1 MGCISFAGTHMRLN
15 TSRRIINLLLIF
27 CLAAPFVAT
36 HADEESGDMPAT
48 DAKTGAELEKQ
59 IGAPPPGA
67 DAPQELCVFL
77 HKRGV
82 ANLRLGRYDP
92 ALADLRQ
99 ALTLKQPASLELWCD
114 RWRIQGDIYS
124 ALHSTGDWLLLIE
137 HAQSASDEYKS
148 SDRWHYFSAQLWLVD
163 AQVRLANLRKADE
176 AFQRASEA
184 LPGMRQQKGWS
195 IYSAHFLGRH
205 SSYAAWMQEL
215 RGNYVEAERF
225 RRQSL
230 SSAREFLNTVSE
242 KRSPEHLDNRLAAG
256 TVTERKR
263 LLAGIL
269 SVQGKTGEA
278 EILARQ
284 ALQETLSR
292 SGKNTLA
299 TANSYSM
306 LGNIKL
312 QQGQIAEALRL
323 QETALAALEGSGV
336 RSYSTALANLRMNI
350 GFLHGVRNRWAD
362 ALKAYEQ
369 RDQGLRSHAGQYAK
383 TGANNLTWA
392 MALLKNQRTEDA
404 EKMLRSMIS
413 WNLKK
418 PFIDPLYFAHL
429 RGYLAV
435 VLVAAG
441 KSEAALSEFR
451 EAFPVLIRQAETD
464 NSSENGGFVRQYRLR
479 LIAEGYLE
487 LLARLASEKSTPAD
501 FDPVAEAFRV
511 AEVARGSSVQ
521 QAIASSAARASLP
534 DAALAELARREQD
547 TANQISALNKLLTRL
562 ASAPEEQR
570 LDKTIAD
577 IRSDVVRLETQHTT
591 LRRELVER
599 YPAYADLISPRP
611 PTPADIQKVLNKD
624 EATIAIYVAEQATY
638 VWTITPTLSAF
649 RTAALSRQQVDQHV
663 ASLRRAFDLSGESVR
678 PFDTEAARNLYATL
692 LAPDEALWDS
702 AKLLNIIPH
711 GALGQL
717 PFAVLLTAQSASK
730 NLAEQPWLLKKV
742 AIAQQPSAGTLI
754 SLRGQGRIDAKRS
767 AFIGFGDP
775 LFIAQTPAKSA
786 STRSVRNLNIAPVS
800 DNSLEKIATTGSTRA
815 AGAAPESETSILLRG
830 FLQLPP
836 LPDTSDELKEI
847 GKTLGANP
855 KTDLFFGKDATES
868 KVKSSNLAAY
878 HVVAFAT
885 HGLVPGDLRGLDQP
899 SLAMANPALSDDRN
913 NDGFLTMSEVLGLKL
928 NADWVVLSACN
939 TASGDGKNDEA
950 VSGLG
955 RAFFFAGSRRLLVS
969 YWPVETV
976 SARLLTTELF
986 KRQTLQAEESKAE
999 ALRHSMLQLMASSK
1013 EYSHPAFWAPFGLV
1027 GDAAK

>member
-1 MGCISFAGTHMRLN
+1 MRLAI
-15 TSRRIINLLLIF
+15 SRLALKLLLIIGM
-27 CLAAPFVAT
+27 AAPFLTARAT
-36 HADEESGDMPAT
+36 EEAGDLLT
-48 DAKTGAELEKQ
+48 SDAKAGAESEKQ
-59 IGAPPPGA
+59 IAAPPPGA
-67 DAPQELCVFL
+67 DTPQALCIYL
-77 HKRGV
+77 HKRGI
-82 ANLRLGRYDP
+82 AHTRLGHYDQ
-92 ALADLRQ
+92 ALADLKQ
-99 ALTLKQPASLELWCD
+99 ALAMKQAASPDLWCD
-114 RWRIQGDIYS
+114 RWRLQGDIYGAIYS
-124 ALHSTGDWLLLIE
+124 SGDWLLLNE
-137 HAQSASDEYKS
+137 HAQSASDEYKTNN
-148 SDRWHYFSAQLWLVD
+148 RWHYFSVQLWLVD
-163 AQVRLANLRKADE
+163 AQVRLANLRKAE
-176 AFQRASEA
+176 QAFQRASET
-184 LPGMRQQKGWS
+184 LPGMSQQKGWA
-195 IYSAHFLGRH
+195 IYSANFLGRH

-225 RRQSL
+225 RRQAL
-230 SSAREFLNTVSE
+230 SYARKFFDTVSA
-242 KRSPEHLDNRLAAG
+242 KRPPEHLDNRLATG
-256 TVTERKR
+256 TLTERKR
-263 LLAGIL
+263 LLASIL

-299 TANSYSM
+299 TSNALGM

-350 GFLHGVRNRWAD
+350 GFLFGVQNRWAN

-369 RDQGLRSHAGQYAK
+369 RDQGLRS
-383 TGANNLTWA
+383 GAEQFARSGSNNLTWA
-392 MALLKNQRTEDA
+392 MALLKNQRTDDA
-404 EKMLRSMIS
+404 EKMLRAIIN

-441 KSEAALSEFR
+441 KDEAALSEFR

-487 LLARLASEKSTPAD
+487 LLARLASNKSVPSS

-570 LDKTIAD
+570 LDKTITD
-577 IRSDVVRLETQHTT
+577 IRSDVVRLESQHAT

-599 YPAYADLISPRP
+599 YPAYADLISPKP

-624 EATIAIYVAEQATY
+624 EATIAIYVAEQTTY
-638 VWTITPTLSAF
+638 VWTITPARSAF
-649 RTAALSRQQVDQHV
+649 RTVALSRQQVDQQV
-663 ASLRRAFDLSGESVR
+663 ASLRHAFDLSGENIR
-678 PFDTEAARNLYATL
+678 PFDTEGARSLYSAL
-692 LAPDEALWDS
+692 LAPDEALWEN

-711 GALGQL
+711 GTLGQL
-717 PFAVLLTAQSASK
+717 PFAVLVTAKSVVK
-730 NLAEQPWLLKKV
+730 DLAEQAWLLKKV

-754 SLRGQGRIDAKRS
+754 SLRGQGRIETKRS

-775 LFIAQTPAKSA
+775 LFIAQTPTKTAG
-786 STRSVRNLNIAPVS
+786 TRSVRNLGITPITS
-800 DNSLEKIATTGSTRA
+800 DLPGEPAVTGSTRA
-815 AGAAPESETSILLRG
+815 AAAPPESDTSALLLG
-830 FLQLPP
+830 FSQLPP

-855 KTDLFFGKDATES
+855 KTDLFFGKNATES
-868 KVKSSNLAAY
+868 KVKSSDLAAY

-899 SLAMANPALSDDRN
+899 SLAMANPMLSDDRN

-939 TASGDGKNDEA
+939 TASGDGKSDEA

-976 SARLLTTELF
+976 SARLLTTGLF

-1027 GDAAK
+1027 GDAAR